1 MQIAGRDIGP
11 GHPVYIIAE
20 VSSNHGGSYE
30 RAAAHVIAA
39 KKAGADAVKFQ
50 CYTPE
55 SMTIDHPDLVVPEG
69 MPWAGQRL
77 YDLYT
82 RAAMPFEW
90 HEPLQ
95 ALAQETGIHCFASV
109 FDASGVGLMDMVG
122 APALKVAS
130 FELGDVELLRAV
142 AATGLPVI
150 MSTGVAGVEEIT
162 SSLVALEHG
171 GPRALLHCVSEY
183 PATEAHM
190 DLRRIAAMA
199 EAFQV
204 PVGLSDHC
212 AKWGSTVLAV
222 GAGACIVEKHI
233 TLDADDDTEDAGHS
247 LTAAEFGKMVKHIRH
262 ADRIMGAG
270 VIPATG
276 EGAAGHGLRR
286 SLYVV
291 EDVAEGETLT
301 EHNVRSIRPGGGL
314 NPRHMGK
321 VMGCRAMCNLK
332 RGSALRFEDIN

>member
-11 GHPVYIIAE
+11 GHPVYVIAE

-50 CYTPE
+50 CYGADA
-55 SMTIDHPDLVVPEG
+55 MTIDHPDLVVPDG

-77 YDLYT
+77 HELYT
-82 RAAMPFEW
+82 RAATMTTW
-90 HEPLQ
+90 HDSLME
-95 ALAQETGIHCFASV
+95 LAKDAGIHCFSSV
-109 FDASGVGLMDMVG
+109 FDSAGVELMDRLG
-122 APALKVAS
+122 APALKVSS
-130 FELGDVELLRAV
+130 FELCDLELLRCV
-142 AATGLPVI
+142 AATKLPVI

-162 SSLVALEHG
+162 DALVALEHG

-183 PATEAHM
+183 PAQEAHM

-212 AKWGSTVLAV
+212 KAWGSTVLAV
-222 GAGACIVEKHI
+222 GAGACIIEKHI
-233 TLDADDDTEDAGHS
+233 TLDTGDQTEDAGHS
-247 LTAAEFGKMVKHIRH
+247 LPASEFGEMVSNIRH
-262 ADRIMGAG
+262 AEGIMGQG

-276 EGAAGHGLRR
+276 EGAAGYELRR
-286 SLYVV
+286 SLYIVK
-291 EDVAEGETLT
+291 DVAEGEALT
-301 EHNVRSIRPGGGL
+301 EANVRSIRPGYGIS
-314 NPRHMGK
+314 PRHIGK
-321 VMGCRAMCNLK
+321 VLGCRAARNLK
-332 RGSALRFEDIN
+332 RGKALAFEDIN